1 MASGPA
7 QPGEVLVVRMTPAQ
21 TNVTHMH
28 LTRPAFLLIVQILA
42 LVLFALNPATAATQ
56 NVAEVVFDGL
66 PDGVTADN
74 INAALSQKTGVTYDK
89 AQLPADRDR
98 VVVRLKDLGYLDV
111 DARSTVN
118 FIPTGVRL
126 TYAVKARNRYTV
138 ESVSAE
144 GIAEAD
150 LSAILTAAKIGK
162 ETPCTQEV
170 IDRLVPVIAPKL
182 GVNVLYV
189 DAEWKL
195 NANKKEAILILRR

>member
-1 MASGPA
+1 MRPLLCSWPA
-7 QPGEVLVVRMTPAQ
+7 VAQILVLL
-21 TNVTHMH
+21 VTA
-28 LTRPAFLLIVQILA
+28 LAPAF
-42 LVLFALNPATAATQ
+42 AAAQ

-74 INAALSQKTGVTYDK
+74 MTTALSQKTGVIYDK

-98 VVVRLKDLGYLDV
+98 VVVRLKDLGYLDA

-126 TYAVKARNRYTV
+126 SYAIKARNLYTV

-150 LSAILTAAKIGK
+150 LSAILTTAKIGK

-182 GVNVLYV
+182 GLNVLYV

-195 NANKKEAILILRR
+195 NANKKQAILILRR